1 MQITLSNELEL
12 TLKAV
17 SQVAIDEIIGE
28 MGGYAQMARLAAM
41 ERAELREYFGA
52 MTTEQL
58 DARNKTQRKQMLY
71 LFGWGVV
78 DDPPAEAIAVLDAL
92 DCNSDIPQI
101 QRANWL
107 IYAAGITRDDKA
119 LIIGSVMA
127 TTRAMQ

>member
-1 MQITLSNELEL
+1 L

-28 MGGYAQMARLAAM
+28 MGGYAEMARQTTMTL
-41 ERAELREYFGA
+41 AELREYWGNLSA
-52 MTTEQL
+52 EEIAKRTRAQH
-58 DARNKTQRKQMLY
+58 KQMLY

-78 DDPPAEAIAVLDAL
+78 NSPPSEELAMLDAL
-92 DCNSDIPQI
+92 DSNSTIPQI

-107 IYAAGITRDDKA
+107 IYAAGITREDKA

-127 TTRAMQ
+127 TTRATQ